1 MSNNYETLYIL
12 RPDLGEEV
20 VQQQVERYRTL
31 ITEHSATDI
40 QVKVWGKKRLAYPI
54 KKLNDG
60 VYVQMNYQASG
71 FGGLP
76 SNHPRLNMPF
86 TDACK
91 AYNVG
96 KCSKQAGTCTTKKGT
111 PLRHTCNWSDL
122 SVHNAVV
129 CGQPHPAYLNH

>member
-71 FGGLP
+71 
-76 SNHPRLNMPF
+76 
-86 TDACK
+86 
-91 AYNVG
+91 
-96 KCSKQAGTCTTKKGT
+96 KQVA
-111 PLRHTCNWSDL
+111 PM
-122 SVHNAVV
+122 
-129 CGQPHPAYLNH
+129 